1 MEAIILAGGLG
12 TRLRSVV
19 SEVPKCMAPVGG
31 KPFLQYMLEW
41 LSRFDIT
48 HVVLSVGYLKEVIF
62 DFISSRE
69 WPFEISY
76 AIEKEPLGTGGGIVL
91 AISKCRG
98 DKVYVLNGDT
108 FFNVDLNDLPFVAPV
123 TLALKPMRN
132 FNRYG
137 AVDWDGDLVTGF
149 HEKQPCAEGL
159 INGGVYAIDRSQLDL
174 VLYPKKFSFETDLL
188 VPLTSLFLVAGRVL
202 DGYFIDIGI
211 PEDFERAQRE
221 LPEIQAVLKA
231 SDAVLASKAD
241 TLFLDRDGVIN
252 RWLPGEYVHDWDQFA
267 FLPGILE
274 CLRLWAQ
281 KFKHIIIVS
290 NQRGVGKGKMTQ
302 AELDVVHGRMLAEI
316 RQAGGRIDGIYT
328 CTAVDEADPR
338 RKPNPGL
345 FEEARRDWPDITP
358 ERSLMLGD
366 SHYDRDFARNCGM
379 DFVLMETAE
388 ITLRSRESASSDSSE
403 HPA

>member
-31 KPFLQYMLEW
+31 KPFLQYTLEW
-41 LSRFDIT
+41 LSRFDID
-48 HVVLSVGYLKEVIF
+48 HVVLSVGYLREVIF
-62 DFISSRE
+62 EFIESRN
-69 WPFEISY
+69 WPFDISY

-91 AISKCRG
+91 ALSKCRG
-98 DKVYVLNGDT
+98 NQVYVLNGDT

-123 TLALKPMRN
+123 TLALKPMRD
-132 FNRYG
+132 FDRYG

-159 INGGVYAIDRSQLDL
+159 INGGVYAIDRSQMDL

-188 VPLTSLFLVAGRVL
+188 VPLSSLFLVAGRVQ

-211 PEDFERAQRE
+211 PEDYERAQRE

-231 SDAVLASKAD
+231 SDAVLAMEAD

-252 RWLPGEYVHDWDQFA
+252 RWLPGEYVHEWEQFV

-290 NQRGVGKGKMTQ
+290 NQRGVGKGKMKQ
-302 AELDVVHGRMLAEI
+302 SELDAVHERMLAEI
-316 RQAGGRIDGIYT
+316 RQVGGRIDAIYT
-328 CTAVDEADPR
+328 CTAVNEDDPR

-345 FEEARRDWPDITP
+345 FEEARRDWQDITP

-366 SHYDRDFARNCGM
+366 SNYDRDFARNCGM

-388 ITLRSRESASSDSSE
+388 ITIRSRE
-403 HPA
+403 